1 MRVVFVS
8 LGNFS
13 ANEVQNI
20 VVPASFATNERLRSN
35 GLGNLPRMSS
45 PLSLHYSARKHF
57 RNQQK
62 KNHNQ
67 LRQFPGGNF
76 SQSIARFLLFFHNTS
91 HQENFDKLVAF
102 LISQIAHDALHAV
115 CCRVEM
121 FVNFNEGIFFSPSP
135 SRCLLQE
142 NQKPDNYRDRL
153 GIV

>member
-1 MRVVFVS
+1 MRIVFVS

-67 LRQFPGGNF
+67 LRQFLGGNF
-76 SQSIARFLLFFHNTS
+76 PQSIARFLLFFHNTS

-121 FVNFNEGIFFSPSP
+121 FVNFNEGIFSSFSLSMPFAGKSKT
-135 SRCLLQE
+135 R
-142 NQKPDNYRDRL
+142 
-153 GIV
+153 